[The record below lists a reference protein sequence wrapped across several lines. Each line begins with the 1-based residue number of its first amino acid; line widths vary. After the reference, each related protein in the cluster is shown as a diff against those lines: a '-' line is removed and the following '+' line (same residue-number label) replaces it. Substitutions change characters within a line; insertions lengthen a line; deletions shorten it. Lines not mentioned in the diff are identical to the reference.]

1 MTRRVEPATTRISAC
16 DADLVLHPTIG
27 LADHQALL
35 QELIDDTPWQQQDIT
50 VFGKTWPQPRLVAW
64 YGDPEASYSYSGLVQ
79 QPLPWT
85 DRLNELRERVEQL
98 AGHSF
103 NSVLLNYYRDGS
115 DSMGMHADDEPE
127 LGPEPVIASLSLG
140 QPRPL
145 RFRHR
150 HRRDIKSFSLPLPP
164 ASLLIMAGATQRN
177 WKHGINKTK
186 RSCGPRVNL
195 TFRRI
200 YHDGDIDRNASRI
213 TISR

>member
-16 DADLVLHPTIG
+16 DADLVLHTSIG

-103 NSVLLNYYRDGS
+103 NSVLLNYQCTCT
-115 DSMGMHADDEPE
+115 A
-127 LGPEPVIASLSLG
+127 VI
-140 QPRPL
+140 
-145 RFRHR
+145 
-150 HRRDIKSFSLPLPP
+150 
-164 ASLLIMAGATQRN
+164 LLAGASAAYS
-177 WKHGINKTK
+177 HMY
-186 RSCGPRVNL
+186 S
-195 TFRRI
+195 
-200 YHDGDIDRNASRI
+200 
-213 TISR
+213 